1 MRKFFKILFFLLL
14 VGSLALI
21 LEFSGYL
28 YHNDVISKIFYRV
41 EGLDVSH
48 HQIRINWKK
57 VNKKYKY
64 IIMKATEGKD
74 FLDTDFFY
82 NWNNARIEGFVVG
95 AYHFFSMRSSGE
107 SQAEYYISKVPVSD
121 KTLPPI
127 IDIEI
132 STKYTK
138 VKVIKELQRMITK
151 LESHY
156 KKKVIL
162 YVNYKTYNTFIKGE
176 FLDNP
181 IWITDM
187 KFIPKLAENDR
198 WIMWQYS
205 SRGRIYGIPGLTD
218 KNVLRKGTVEELIE
232 NSKIN

>member
-1 MRKFFKILFFLLL
+1 MRKIFKILFFLLL
-14 VGSLALI
+14 IGSLALI

-41 EGLDVSH
+41 
-48 HQIRINWKK
+48 NWKK

-162 YVNYKTYNTFIKGE
+162 N
-176 FLDNP
+176 
-181 IWITDM
+181 
-187 KFIPKLAENDR
+187 
-198 WIMWQYS
+198 
-205 SRGRIYGIPGLTD
+205 
-218 KNVLRKGTVEELIE
+218 RKYQ
-232 NSKIN
+232 

>member
-14 VGSLALI
+14 IGSLALI

-57 VNKKYKY
+57 VNQKYKF

-82 NWNNARIEGFVVG
+82 NWNNARINGFVVG

-107 SQAEYYISKVPVSD
+107 SQAEYYISKVQVSD

-127 IDIEI
+127 IDVEI
-132 STKYTK
+132 STKHKKIK
-138 VKVIKELQRMITK
+138 VNKELQRMIDK

-156 KKKVIL
+156 KKRVIL
-162 YVNYKTYNTFIKGE
+162 YVNYKTYNAFIKGE

-187 KFIPKLAENDR
+187 KFIPKLEENSR

-205 SRGRIYGIPGLTD
+205 SRGRVYGIPGLTD
-218 KNVLRKGTVEELIE
+218 KNVLRKGTVEELID

>member
-14 VGSLALI
+14 IGSLALI

-156 KKKVIL
+156 KKRVIL
-162 YVNYKTYNTFIKGE
+162 YVNYKTYNAFVKGQ

-187 KFIPKLAENDR
+187 KFIPKLEENNR